1 MTWGRTR
8 RKMNGGKAAKAGRV
22 TTAKPEPPAAVDA
35 ELLTRPPDP
44 PPAERKAGVE
54 VGLSGPMAPWTF

>member
-1 MTWGRTR
+1 
-8 RKMNGGKAAKAGRV
+8 MNGGKAAKAGRV